1 MIEFIICVALA
12 LIYLYIFLLP
22 LSPKSCSYGEYFKKL
37 NKISELIRNSDVSI
51 EIFIPEIPKS
61 PIFSLNIADLIK
73 EKNKVVIYC
82 CDFPQEYKV
91 LCDLFTIKKVYS
103 NAYTDIFLDK
113 KISFILIDREK
124 YVYIDDDNVE
134 IGDSFTKIKEFSDF
148 IFCCKVNQNNL

>member
-22 LSPKSCSYGEYFKKL
+22 TSPKSCAYGEYYKNL
-37 NKISELIRNSDVSI
+37 NKISELIRNADANI
-51 EIFIPEIPKS
+51 EIFVPKIS
-61 PIFSLNIADLIK
+61 KSIIFSLSHNDLIK

-82 CDFPQEYKV
+82 CDIPQDYKV
-91 LCDLFTIKKVYS
+91 LHEVFTIKKVYL
-103 NAYTDIFLDK
+103 NAYTHIFIDK

-134 IGDSFTKIKEFSDF
+134 IGDSFTKIKEFCDF
-148 IFCCKVNQNNL
+148 IFCSKVNPDA